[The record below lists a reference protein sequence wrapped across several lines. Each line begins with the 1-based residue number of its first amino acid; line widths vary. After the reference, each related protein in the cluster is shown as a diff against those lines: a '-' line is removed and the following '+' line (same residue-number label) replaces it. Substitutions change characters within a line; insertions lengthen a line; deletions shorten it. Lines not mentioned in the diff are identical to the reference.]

1 MILYTEQIEAQDK
14 DKWKSS
20 VCVSASIEEVECRMY
35 SVYVRQKTHTFGTNK
50 SNQKFSSSVSLM
62 GQTISNEWLMLRT
75 PYRSGVW
82 CLCVRK
88 KMNGYVLLWWTI
100 DKYHNRNL
108 HIAII
113 WKKNFFPHS
122 QHALNGTYAH
132 TMWQNMWIVWWFDV
146 LMMWFDEN
154 MCVCESLTNTRSFD
168 CS

>member
-1 MILYTEQIEAQDK
+1 MTGKREKRSLTIEQQSRQGTYDTIHGTDWSERQRQMEK
-14 DKWKSS
+14 QC
-20 VCVSASIEEVECRMY
+20 VCVCVSIEEVEC

-62 GQTISNEWLMLRT
+62 GQTISNEWVMLRT
-75 PYRSGVW
+75 PYGSGVW

-113 WKKNFFPHS
+113 WKRTFFHTRNTHS
-122 QHALNGTYAH
+122 MAH
-132 TMWQNMWIVWWFDV
+132 TLTLCGKI
-146 LMMWFDEN
+146 
-154 MCVCESLTNTRSFD
+154 CE
-168 CS
+168 